1 MRRYFDQYHLQLA
14 AALVTDLI
22 AACSAAVDLMIIRGT
37 SSIAADVWSRW
48 QPCVLLTGPAVVL
61 HEANTHARCFY
72 LQPLASLSS

>member
-37 SSIAADVWSRW
+37 SSIAADGSRV
-48 QPCVLLTGPAVVL
+48 C
-61 HEANTHARCFY
+61 C
-72 LQPLASLSS
+72 